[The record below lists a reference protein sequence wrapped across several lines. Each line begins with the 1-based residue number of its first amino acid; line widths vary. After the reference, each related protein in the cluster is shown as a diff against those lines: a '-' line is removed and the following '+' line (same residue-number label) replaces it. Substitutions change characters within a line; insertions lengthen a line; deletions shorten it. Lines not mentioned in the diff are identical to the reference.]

1 MKMQTTTKN
10 ELLDRV
16 TKRLIEDGRK
26 TASSSELKSDA
37 NKMLKDVWSF
47 NQAVGIENER
57 ITSKAKSR

>member
-26 TASSSELKSDA
+26 TASSSELKSAA
-37 NKMLKDVWSF
+37 NKMLKDVRPKEEG
-47 NQAVGIENER
+47 GIPCDMLPR
-57 ITSKAKSR
+57 CYL

>member
-26 TASSSELKSDA
+26 TASSSELKSAA

-47 NQAVGIENER
+47 NQAVGVENEG
-57 ITSKAKSR
+57 IISKTKSR